1 MPGGGTWT
9 VQNKV
14 RPGVYINFVGEEK
27 PVGTLG
33 ERGIVSLPIALS
45 WGPAKQ
51 VITVEAGA
59 DTFDTL
65 GYPITAP
72 QMLLVREALK
82 RAKTLL
88 LYRLNTGTK
97 ATASIGASPN
107 TLTVTAKHG
116 GVRGNDIMI
125 VIQTNINNTTKF
137 DVKTLVA
144 GQEVDVQTVADISG
158 LKSNNWVDF
167 SGSGTL
173 TTTAG
178 TPLAGGTDGTVVA
191 QDYLDYLAAIEVH
204 DFNTIGLTATDATTK
219 DVFVSFAKRLR
230 DTEGKK
236 IQVVMENY
244 PTADY
249 EGVISVKNGVVL
261 ADGTTL
267 TAAQAVAWVAGATA
281 GAVVNQSLTYDVY
294 DGAVDVA
301 PKYTNSQIVAA
312 LQNGEFVF
320 TAMDG
325 RAVVEQDINTLHTF
339 TPEKGKVFS
348 KNRVIRVL
356 DGLANDYIRVFSRSY
371 IGKVANNDDGRNLFK
386 SEIINITNQY
396 QNIGAVQ
403 NFDPQKDLE
412 VLPGVDMEAVVVNQW
427 VQPVDSIEK
436 LYFTITV
443 R

>member
-1 MPGGGTWT
+1 MPGGQWT

-14 RPGVYINFVGEEK
+14 RPGVYINFKSEAQAL
-27 PVGTLG
+27 GTLG
-33 ERGIVSLPIALS
+33 ERGIVSLPLPLS

-51 VITVEAGA
+51 VIAVEAGA
-59 DTFDTL
+59 DTFEAL

-72 QMLLVREALK
+72 QLLLVREALK
-82 RAKTLL
+82 RARTLL
-88 LYRLNTGTK
+88 LYRLNAGTLAS
-97 ATASIGASPN
+97 ATVGG
-107 TLTVTAKHG
+107 LTVTAKYG
-116 GVRGNDIMI
+116 GVRGNDISV
-125 VIQTNINNTTKF
+125 VIQTNIDDPDMS

-144 GQEVDVQTVADISG
+144 GQEVDSQTVATLDE
-158 LKSNNWVDF
+158 LQVNAWVNF
-167 SGSGTL
+167 SGSGEITP
-173 TTTAG
+173 TAG
-178 TPLAGGTDGTVVA
+178 TPLTGGADGTVVA

-204 DFNTIGLTATDATTK
+204 DFQTIGLTATDATTK

-230 DTEGKK
+230 DDEGKK

-261 ADGTTL
+261 ANGTTL

-281 GAVVNQSLTYDVY
+281 GAAANQSLTYDAY
-294 DGAVDVA
+294 DGAVDVS
-301 PKYTNSQIVAA
+301 PKYTNSQIITA

-339 TPEKGKVFS
+339 TPEKSKAFS
-348 KNRVIRVL
+348 KNRVLRVL
-356 DGLANDYIRVFSRSY
+356 DGLANDYMRVFSRSY
-371 IGKVANNDDGRNLFK
+371 IGKVSNNDDGRNLFK
-386 SEIINITNQY
+386 SECINITNQY

-403 NFDPQKDLE
+403 NFDPQTDLE
-412 VLPGVDMEAVVVNQW
+412 VQPGNDVDAVVVNQW

-436 LYFTITV
+436 IYMAVTV

>member
-1 MPGGGTWT
+1 
-9 VQNKV
+9 V
-14 RPGVYINFVGEEK
+14 RPGVYINFRSEQQAL
-27 PVGTLG
+27 GTLG
-33 ERGIVSLPIALS
+33 ERGIVSLPLALP

-51 VITVEAGA
+51 VIAIEAGA
-59 DTFDTL
+59 DTFEAL

-72 QMLLVREALK
+72 QLLLVREALK
-82 RAKTLL
+82 RARTLL
-88 LYRLNTGTK
+88 LYRLNAGTQAS
-97 ATASIGASPN
+97 ATVGG
-107 TLTVTAKHG
+107 LTVTAKYG
-116 GVRGNDIMI
+116 GARGNDISV
-125 VIQTNINNTTKF
+125 VIQPNIDDPARF

-144 GQEVDVQTVADISG
+144 GQEVDSQTVATADQ
-158 LKSNNWVDF
+158 LQSNTWVNF
-167 SGSGTL
+167 SGTGEL
-173 TTTAG
+173 TATAG
-178 TPLAGGTDGTVVA
+178 TPLTGGSDGTVVA

-230 DTEGKK
+230 DDEGKK

-244 PTADY
+244 PTADF

-281 GAVVNQSLTYDVY
+281 GAAANQSLTYDAY
-294 DGAVDVA
+294 DGAVDVS
-301 PKYTNSQIVAA
+301 PRYTNSQIIAA

-325 RAVVEQDINTLHTF
+325 RAAVEQDINTLHTF
-339 TPEKGKVFS
+339 TPEKGKPFS
-348 KNRVIRVL
+348 KNRVLRVL
-356 DGLANDYIRVFSRSY
+356 DGLANDYMRVFSQSY
-371 IGKVANNDDGRNLFK
+371 IGKVPNNDDGRNLFK

-403 NFDPQKDLE
+403 NFDPQTDLE
-412 VLPGVDMEAVVVNQW
+412 VLPGTDADAVVVNQW
-427 VQPVDSIEK
+427 VWPVDSIEK
-436 LYFTITV
+436 IYMTVTV